1 MNTFLK
7 AKHWQLFLAI
17 FGIPSIFY
25 ISMMSYIFGSIDSG
39 GSEHDELFLGVLRIF
54 PILILLF
61 ASILFGWLWSISVGL
76 QGKLPPGVKM
86 NTALFKAF
94 MIIPFVYLLFFAIF
108 ITSFMWEFGNPQNSF
123 MTPGGIVF
131 IIPLHLFSM
140 FCIFYCYY
148 FTAKTLKSIELQ
160 REAHFQDYF
169 GDLILFWF
177 YVIGI
182 WFIQPRVNKIVESNE
197 DITGDFEQ

>member
-17 FGIPSIFY
+17 FGIPLVFY
-25 ISMMSYIFGSIDSG
+25 IGLMSYVFNSINSG
-39 GSEHDELFLGVLRIF
+39 GNEHDEVFIGVFKIF

-76 QGKLPPGVKM
+76 RDKLPPGVKM
-86 NTALFKAF
+86 RTGLFKAF
-94 MIIPFVYLLFFAIF
+94 MIIPFVYIVLFAVF
-108 ITSFMWEFGNPQNSF
+108 ITFLIGDFLGTQSTYATPVSFVLIMPF
-123 MTPGGIVF
+123 
-131 IIPLHLFSM
+131 HLFAM
-140 FCIFYCYY
+140 VCIFYCYY

-182 WFIQPRVNKIVESNE
+182 WFIQPRVNKIAESSNE
-197 DITGDFEQ
+197 VNLNED